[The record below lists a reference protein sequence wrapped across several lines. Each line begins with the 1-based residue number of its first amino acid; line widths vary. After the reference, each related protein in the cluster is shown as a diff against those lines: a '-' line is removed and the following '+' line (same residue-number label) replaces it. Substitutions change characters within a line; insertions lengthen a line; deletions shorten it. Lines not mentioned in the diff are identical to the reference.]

1 VRTKAILNFAAGMIL
16 LFGIAHTAGYPW
28 IGPVTQAQRD
38 VLSDAFKSSVT
49 VMQGF
54 ARSYEDTHIGFGFFI
69 SLCFATQAFVVWRL
83 ARRVKESPEL
93 VRLLCV
99 AFGVQYGVSVW
110 IEAKYLF
117 WGPIVFSLLIAAAF
131 IASALQLRTGKRA
144 SFVPGG
150 SQTPG

>member
-1 VRTKAILNFAAGMIL
+1 MRAKSTLNFTAATIL

-38 VLSDAFKSSVT
+38 VLSNAFKSSVT
-49 VMQGF
+49 MMQGF

-83 ARRVKESPEL
+83 ARHVNESPEL
-93 VRLLCV
+93 VRLLSV
-99 AFGVQYGVSVW
+99 TFGVQYLVSAL

-117 WGPIVFSLLIAAAF
+117 WGPIVFSLLIATGF
-131 IASALQLRTGKRA
+131 TASVLQLRAGTRA
-144 SFVPGG
+144 LS
-150 SQTPG
+150 S